1 LLDVV
6 PNCVSPGV
14 GPREVVIVSGATV
27 ALDVAVECSTATRIA
42 FTVAGLAGNSEIYTV
57 RSNGLGTTRLT
68 DHPAADKEPTWSPD
82 GTRIAFT
89 SDRDG
94 PHGIHVMNA
103 DGTNQ
108 HRLTDWP
115 GLDTEPAWS
124 PDGTKIAFSSERDGK
139 AEIYVM
145 RADGSNITRI
155 TTNNTWDGQPDWSPD
170 GSRLAFTRTVCNA
183 TRDGLCY
190 PAVIVTTA
198 TGQSP
203 QEVDVGEEPVWSPHG
218 RSIAVTRFTCDFFY
232 SYSNPPCTVA
242 GIGIVNAFPVSNLW
256 YGVTWERELTT
267 GAHANPTWQR

>member
-1 LLDVV
+1 LLLGCADPASPFEHVADNTGILRVRVTTEGPDVDA
-6 PNCVSPGV
+6 NGYLVSIDDSRSFSRV
-14 GPREVVIVSGATV
+14 
-27 ALDVAVECSTATRIA
+27 TA
-42 FTVAGLAGNSEIYTV
+42 
-57 RSNGLGTTRLT
+57 NGSVT
-68 DHPAADKEPTWSPD
+68 
-82 GTRIAFT
+82 
-89 SDRDG
+89 
-94 PHGIHVMNA
+94 
-103 DGTNQ
+103 
-108 HRLTDWP
+108 
-115 GLDTEPAWS
+115 
-124 PDGTKIAFSSERDGK
+124 
-139 AEIYVM
+139 
-145 RADGSNITRI
+145 
-155 TTNNTWDGQPDWSPD
+155 PD